1 MAGGAVAGP
10 GGSGGNPLRNGFI
23 TRPFLWA
30 FILVTS
36 LFFLWGF
43 AYGLLDVL
51 NKHFQNTL
59 NVTKLQSTGLQVA
72 YFGVGYFLFSP
83 VAAECLKRFGYK
95 KTIIMGLSL
104 YALGAVLF
112 WPVAKASLKENANKK
127 AIFGG
132 FVACTSVIAC
142 GLATLE
148 TAANS
153 YVSVMPPINVANF
166 RLQFSQS
173 FNGVASFT
181 GPLIA
186 SKYFFS
192 GAHANDLTTVQYVY
206 LAVALLGVAVATAF
220 VFTPLPE
227 VSEAALQAEAEALA
241 SASEE
246 DVVDRGFWRTRA
258 PFGFVTQFLYVG
270 AQVTIGSFFIN
281 YAHENAG
288 IADSQASQYLS
299 YGLIMFT
306 VGRFVGTALL
316 AVMSAPL
323 LLAIYSAI
331 CCVLIVLIAT
341 LHGMAGVACTMLIMF
356 FESIMYPVIF
366 VTGTTGLG
374 RHTRR
379 GAGLLVMGVAG
390 GAVFPPMQGAIADAV
405 NTRVSFWICLPC
417 FIEITLFGL
426 WAWNK
431 EGRKFGIA
439 KPIQR
444 EIEVNQGTYPVAEL
458 GFQMG
463 EKKDGEV
470 DYLEE
475 KKSDV

>member
-1 MAGGAVAGP
+1 MAGGAVVA

-30 FILVTS
+30 FMLVTS

-51 NKHFQNTL
+51 NAHFQKTL
-59 NVTKLQSTGLQVA
+59 GITKLQSTGLQVA

-83 VAAECLKRFGYK
+83 VAAEVLKRFGYK
-95 KTIIMGLSL
+95 KTIIMGLTL
-104 YALGAVLF
+104 YSLGAVLF
-112 WPVAKASLKENANKK
+112 WPVAKASLTSTNKGG
-127 AIFGG
+127 IFGG
-132 FVACTSVIAC
+132 FVVCTAVVAC

-148 TAANS
+148 TSANS
-153 YVSVMPPINVANF
+153 YVSVMPPIDVANF

-192 GAHANDLTTVQYVY
+192 GEHANDLTTVQYVY
-206 LAVALLGVAVATAF
+206 LAVALMGVAVATAF

-241 SASEE
+241 DATEAE
-246 DVVDRGFWRTRA
+246 VVDRGFWRTRA
-258 PFGFVTQFLYVG
+258 PFGAITQFMYVG
-270 AQVTIGSFFIN
+270 AQVTIGTFFIN
-281 YAHENAG
+281 YAHENGGLAT
-288 IADSQASQYLS
+288 SEASQFLS
-299 YGLIMFT
+299 YGLILFT

-316 AVMSAPL
+316 AVISAPL
-323 LLAIYSAI
+323 LLSVYAVI
-331 CCVLIVLIAT
+331 CCVLIALIAT
-341 LHGMAGVACTMLIMF
+341 LHGMSGVACTMIIMF
-356 FESIMYPVIF
+356 FESVMYPVIF
-366 VTGTTGLG
+366 VTGTSGLG

-379 GAGLLVMGVAG
+379 GAGLLVMGECLRRSRL
-390 GAVFPPMQGAIADAV
+390 PPIQAAIADSV
-405 NTRVSFWICLPC
+405 NTRTSFWICLPA
-417 FIEITLFGL
+417 FIEIALFGL

-431 EGRKFGIA
+431 DGRKFGAA
-439 KPIQR
+439 KAPARRVQN
-444 EIEVNQGTYPVAEL
+444 EEEYPTAEL
-458 GFQMG
+458 GFRG
-463 EKKDGEV
+463 DEKKDDET
-470 DYLEE
+470 DFLE